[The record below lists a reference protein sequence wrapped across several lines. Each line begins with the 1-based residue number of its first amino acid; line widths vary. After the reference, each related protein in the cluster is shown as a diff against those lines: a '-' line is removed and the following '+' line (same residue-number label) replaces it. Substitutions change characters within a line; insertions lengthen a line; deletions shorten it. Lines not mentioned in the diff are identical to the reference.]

1 LKGATLAIL
10 GFFAFLAGLNAVNAI
25 VLWTQLGPETMFE
38 PYLIGSLTGRLS
50 IATYLLISIFA
61 TFAFLGTTLSSLV
74 SKLPDPTVLDN
85 IIEKVNGLE
94 NDQKALEKIKTRLMI
109 IDAGLNDI
117 RKGFLEGLS
126 EQNEDIKKIRGEL
139 FNKSDKKLVNFKED
153 ITNQLGKIEKAVH
166 KAEQTSKKSTT
177 TISKQTKEIPKIKS
191 RMENLEKELVQPKP
205 QLTSQSEL
213 KKVKGIGAHLT
224 NDLSGMGITSVGELI
239 LTDPMIIAQKTG
251 TSQRTVEKLQGR
263 AQLLMVPGIKGKDVA
278 LLEDIG
284 ITTRKKLAE
293 QDPFELGMKMN
304 GILKA
309 YVEKGKVS
317 EAEKPTVEEISSW
330 IKFARS

>member
-1 LKGATLAIL
+1 LKGTTLAIL

-38 PYLIGSLTGRLS
+38 PYLIGSLTGELS
-50 IATYLLISIFA
+50 IATYLLISILA
-61 TFAFLGTTLSSLV
+61 TFVFLGTTLSGLV

-85 IIEKVNGLE
+85 IVEKVNGLE

-117 RKGFLEGLS
+117 RKGFLEGFS

-139 FNKSDKKLVNFKED
+139 SNKSDKKLGDFKED
-153 ITNQLGKIEKAVH
+153 MTKQLVRIEKAMQ
-166 KAEQTSKKSTT
+166 KAEQTSRKSTT

-205 QLTSQSEL
+205 QLSSQSEL
-213 KKVKGIGAHLT
+213 KKVKGIGIHLT
-224 NDLSGMGITSVGELI
+224 NDLRGMGIASVGELI

-251 TSQRTVEKLQGR
+251 TSQKTVEKLQGR
-263 AQLLMVPGIKGKDVA
+263 AQLLMVPGIKGKDIA

-293 QDPFELGMKMN
+293 QDPVELGMKMN